1 MIDVDS
7 LIKKIIPY
15 PADYSHRDGFNNEL
29 IIDNLESDEK
39 ESVEV
44 ALINLLDKHPED
56 TLIVETLAYLKSVK
70 SIPILYD
77 LLKKCSKGVRK
88 LKIATSI
95 FQINQDTDLMD
106 IAISETK
113 QMDDKKDPYY
123 IYKLTSAFYSLAKFQ
138 NENANNFIESYVTHD
153 EPLISYNA
161 KRALT
166 IYSKK

>member
-15 PADYSHRDGFNNEL
+15 PADYSHRDGLNIEL

-153 EPLISYNA
+153 EHLISYNA
-161 KRALT
+161 KRALA
-166 IYSKK
+166 IYYNK